1 MRFDYKSLGITLIAV
16 PIISYFIT
24 KALAVFEKY
33 VADIIPYLNPVDI
46 AFIAIAIIGVVI
58 IWKKGKK
65 KPKGIKLKVY
75 RRNDLPRLADFLSQ
89 AKHQIDCVGISLESV
104 SRGNYDTIKNAL
116 KRGVR
121 IRLLIFDPQSQ
132 FIDDIEN
139 LVVSKNMREIIVGIL
154 GTLCRMKTELEP
166 DKAERLEVKTY
177 NVLPAF
183 SMIAIDSDE
192 ELGIMHYDPYLAGTA
207 QESRFIYEISK
218 PKHKELFDTIFST
231 YRNLWNIGAEHT
243 CK

>member
-1 MRFDYKSLGITLIAV
+1 MDVDRRTGMWVLIGAIIAYPIQRVLAMFEGWVVNILPFVNPLDLVIIGIG
-16 PIISYFIT
+16 
-24 KALAVFEKY
+24 
-33 VADIIPYLNPVDI
+33 
-46 AFIAIAIIGVVI
+46 IIGVI
-58 IWKKGKK
+58 LWKKGKN

-166 DKAERLEVKTY
+166 DKAELLEVKIY

-218 PKHKELFDTIFST
+218 PKHNELFNTIFST
-231 YRNLWNIGAEHT
+231 YRNLWNVGTEHI